1 MHSKKQTSK
10 PSISFLA
17 IAYCIFFAF
26 LLSPLVNI
34 DSVKAETIEQLR
46 AQIQNTNKEK
56 ARIEAEIEE
65 YKKQINEVGAEKD
78 TLANKI
84 KSLEITQK
92 KLSAD
97 ISLTQNKINSANY
110 SIAEL
115 SDEIKNTV
123 KKIDNNNL
131 AIAKTIRNIN
141 MTESV
146 SFIETVLTKDSRD
159 LWNEIGS
166 LEQLQTGLHA
176 NVASLTEEKNRY
188 VKQKSE
194 QEAKKKELQLLQSEL
209 GDRKD
214 IIDQNKKEQ
223 SSLLAETASKES
235 EYKKILAEKESLK
248 NKFDQELFDYEN
260 QIKFILD
267 PSRLPPVGSGVLVWP
282 LEKIF
287 ITQNFGVTSS
297 SGRLYASGSHNGVDF
312 RAAVGTRVMSAA
324 DGVIV
329 GTGDT
334 DVQKGCYS
342 YGKWVFIEHD
352 NGLSTVYGHL
362 SRIPDN
368 IIPGKKVKAGETIA
382 YSGSTGYST
391 GPHLHLSVF
400 AHDGVQIG
408 RNVNSKY
415 CKNVSIPLAAASA
428 YLDPLLYL

>member
-1 MHSKKQTSK
+1 MNFFQNNRTKIFLSSVIIL
-10 PSISFLA
+10 SIV
-17 IAYCIFFAF
+17 IPIFPY
-26 LLSPLVNI
+26 SNTN
-34 DSVKAETIEQLR
+34 AETVAELKEQ
-46 AQIQNTNKEK
+46 ISETNQEK
-56 ARIEAEIEE
+56 ARIEAEIEK
-65 YKKQINEVGAEKD
+65 YKKELTEVGAEKD
-78 TLANKI
+78 TLSNKI

-97 ISLTQNKINSANY
+97 ISLTQNRISSASF

-115 SDEIKNTV
+115 TTEVKKTE
-123 KKIDNNNL
+123 KKIDNNNM

-141 MTESV
+141 MTENV
-146 SFIETVLTKDSRD
+146 SFIETLLTKDSHD

-166 LEQLQTGLHA
+166 LEQLQNGLRT
-176 NVASLTEEKNRY
+176 NVSELQKEKERY
-188 VKQKSE
+188 LQQKIE
-194 QEAKKKELQLLQSEL
+194 QENKRKELLELQSEL

-223 SSLLAETASKES
+223 NSLLTETASKET
-235 EYKKILAEKESLK
+235 EYKRILAEKESLRK
-248 NKFDQELFDYEN
+248 KFEEELAEYEN
-260 QIKFILD
+260 QIKYILN
-267 PSRLPPVGSGVLVWP
+267 PSKLPPAGSGVLSWP
-282 LEKIF
+282 LDTVF
-287 ITQNFGVTSS
+287 LTQKFGVTSF
-297 SGRLYASGSHNGVDF
+297 SGRLYTSGSHNGIDF
-312 RAAVGTRVMSAA
+312 RAAIGTRVLSAG

-342 YGKWVFIEHD
+342 YGKWVLVEHT

-362 SRIPDN
+362 SRIPDSV
-368 IIPGKKVKAGETIA
+368 IPGKTVKAGDVIA

-400 AHDGVQIG
+400 APGGVQIG

-415 CKNVSIPLAAASA
+415 CKSVSIPLASPQA